1 MRKMRILAWVLVLAA
16 LLAACGTKRI
26 TPEEATALAL
36 EKIRADAS
44 DQYSVLFEER
54 ITCEYEERDKGCF
67 YKVEVPFDCQCHAYY
82 ERTFTVLVH
91 AQTGEIERLMM
102 TK

>member
-36 EKIRADAS
+36 ERIRANAS

-67 YKVEVPFDCQCHAYY
+67 YKVEVPCDCECHGYY
-82 ERTFTVLVH
+82 ERTFTVLVQ

>member
-1 MRKMRILAWVLVLAA
+1 MKRLIRMIALLLTVV

-26 TPEEATALAL
+26 TPEDATALAL
-36 EKIRADAS
+36 ERIRADAS

-67 YKVEVPFDCQCHAYY
+67 YKVEVPFECQCHAYY

-91 AQTGEIERLMM
+91 AETGEIERLMM